1 MIGIS
6 MSTLTFKVPDIHYG
20 YYLIIPHPSEQKVLM
35 VKEILGWTL
44 PHFIPDEHHRGV
56 VDHINHSAQKQLKM
70 HVTTLQAIDIDFD
83 STLKRGS
90 RAYIMDNL
98 DPNWQ
103 PRDKDM
109 VWVSLAE
116 MADLDLTV
124 PKHLGIINEW
134 KSWIWSGQDDPA
146 RVQWSHIGWFNQA
159 EAWIRNELDQIA
171 AEVRN
176 IKQLRSWVRS
186 CVMKIETDT
195 TNYYFKAVPG
205 MFSYE
210 PVISRVLS
218 LRHPRNAPEVVAVDI
233 ANAWI
238 LTREFEGTPLNRIID
253 LSMWEQALKIFA
265 EIQIDLVP
273 RTQNLIGLGFPD
285 RHVDQMVSQL
295 DHLLNDLPDYLNEE
309 EVNELEGYRSQIR
322 DLCWE
327 LLEYDIPLSLGH
339 GDFWSGNVMV
349 NMARCVFFDWS
360 ESSVTHPFFD
370 LAFFM
375 SGLNKYL
382 SDNPTIFHRL
392 RDAYLDP
399 WVIYMDMD
407 KLVKAFEL
415 AKPLTALHHVMI
427 YKLVMLPTM
436 EDRAKWEME
445 KMIPFWLRV
454 LIDNMRVYSESNN
467 G

>member
-1 MIGIS
+1 

-20 YYLIIPHPSEQKVLM
+20 YYLIIPHPSEQKFLVT
-35 VKEILGWTL
+35 KEIMGWTL

-56 VDHINHSAQKQLKM
+56 VNHINQAALKQFNIR
-70 HVTTLQAIDIDFD
+70 VTTCQAIDIDFD
-83 STLKRGS
+83 SNLKRGS

-98 DPNWQ
+98 DPDWQ
-103 PRDKDM
+103 PSDEDTR
-109 VWVSLAE
+109 WASLEE
-116 MADLDLTV
+116 MGALDLAV
-124 PKHLGIINEW
+124 PKHLEILEQW
-134 KSWIWSGQDDPA
+134 LEWIWARQKDPA
-146 RVQWSHIGWFNQA
+146 RVPWSRLGWFNQA
-159 EAWIRNELDQIA
+159 EEWIKDQLGQIA
-171 AEVRN
+171 VEVN
-176 IKQLRSWVRS
+176 SIKQQRSWVRS
-186 CVMKIETDT
+186 CVMRVETDD
-195 TNYYFKAVPG
+195 TNYYFKAVPS

-210 PVISRVLS
+210 PVISRVLA
-218 LRHPRNAPEVVAVDI
+218 LRHPRNSPDVVAVDI
-233 ANAWI
+233 NNAW
-238 LTREFEGTPLNRIID
+238 LLMREFEGTPLNRIID
-253 LSMWEQALKIFA
+253 LSIWENALKTFA

-295 DHLLNDLPDYLNEE
+295 DHLLNDLPQYLNED
-309 EVNELEGYRSQIR
+309 EVDELESYRSQIR

-339 GDFWSGNVMV
+339 GDFWAGNVMV

-382 SDNPTIFHRL
+382 SDNKTIYHRL
-392 RDAYLDP
+392 RDAYLEP
-399 WVIYMDMD
+399 WVIYMEMD
-407 KLVKAFEL
+407 KLINAFEL

-427 YKLVMLPTM
+427 YKLIMLPTI
-436 EDRAKWEME
+436 EDRAKWEMD

-454 LIDNMRVYSESNN
+454 LIDNMREYST
-467 G
+467 GYAR

>member
-1 MIGIS
+1 

-20 YYLIIPHPSEQKVLM
+20 YYLVIPHPTERKVLM

-56 VDHINHSAQKQLKM
+56 VDHINQAAYKQLKIR
-70 HVTTLQAIDIDFD
+70 VATCQAIDINFD
-83 STLKRGS
+83 RELKRGS

-98 DPNWQ
+98 DPDWTAPDNDIIW
-103 PRDKDM
+103 M
-109 VWVSLAE
+109 SLDEIAE
-116 MADLDLTV
+116 LELTV
-124 PKHLGIINEW
+124 PDHLNLLRTWET
-134 KSWIWSGQDDPA
+134 WIWDNQASKA
-146 RVQWSHIGWFNQA
+146 RVAWSRIGWYSRA
-159 EAWIRNELDQIA
+159 EAWIREQLHQLA
-171 AEVRN
+171 VEVKS

-186 CVMKIETDT
+186 CVMRVETDDG
-195 TNYYFKAVPG
+195 NYYFKAVPG

-210 PVISRVLS
+210 PVITRVLY
-218 LRHPRNAPEVVAVDI
+218 LRHPRNTPEVVAVDVE
-233 ANAWI
+233 NAW
-238 LTREFEGTPLNRIID
+238 LLMREFEGTPLNRIID
-253 LSMWEQALKIFA
+253 LSLWENALKTFA

-285 RHVDQMVSQL
+285 RHVDQMISQL
-295 DHLLNDLPDYLNEE
+295 DHLLADLPDYLQDE
-309 EVNELEGYRSQIR
+309 EVRELEGYRDTIR
-322 DLCWE
+322 QMCWDLMDYE
-327 LLEYDIPLSLGH
+327 LPLSLGH

-382 SDNPTIFHRL
+382 SDNVTIYHRL

-399 WVIYMDMD
+399 WMIYMDMD
-407 KLVKAFEL
+407 KLTKAFEL

-436 EDRAKWEME
+436 EERARWEIE
-445 KMIPFWLRV
+445 RMIPFWLRV
-454 LIDNMRVYSESNN
+454 LNSNMRNFESQE
-467 G
+467 

>member
-1 MIGIS
+1 

-20 YYLIIPHPSEQKVLM
+20 YYLIIPHPSEKRFLLI
-35 VKEILGWTL
+35 KELFGWTL

-56 VDHINHSAQKQLKM
+56 VEHINQAAKKLLGIHA
-70 HVTTLQAIDIDFD
+70 TTCQAIDIDFD
-83 STLKRGS
+83 SQLKRGT

-103 PRDKDM
+103 PDEQTVMWATLADM
-109 VWVSLAE
+109 AELELA
-116 MADLDLTV
+116 V
-124 PKHLGIINEW
+124 PTHLGILREW
-134 KSWIWSGQDDPA
+134 QHWIWTNEKNPS
-146 RVQWSHIGWFNQA
+146 RVAWSRVGWYERA
-159 EAWIRNELDQIA
+159 SDWIREQLGQLAI
-171 AEVRN
+171 EVNHIR
-176 IKQLRSWVRS
+176 QQRSWVRS
-186 CVMKIETDT
+186 CVMRIETDAG
-195 TNYYFKAVPG
+195 NFYFKAVPS

-210 PVISRVLS
+210 PVISRVLH
-218 LRHPRNAPEVVAVDI
+218 LRHPRNAPEVIAVDI
-233 ANAWI
+233 DNAW
-238 LTREFEGTPLNRIID
+238 LLMREFEGTPLNRIID
-253 LSMWEQALKIFA
+253 LSMWESSLKTFA

-295 DHLLNDLPDYLNEE
+295 DHLLSDLPLYLNED

-322 DLCWE
+322 DLCWD

-339 GDFWSGNVMV
+339 GDFWAGNVMV
-349 NMARCVFFDWS
+349 NMSRCVFFDWS

-382 SDNPTIFHRL
+382 ADNRTIYHRL

-399 WVIYMDMD
+399 WVIYMDLD
-407 KLVKAFEL
+407 KLTAAFEL

-427 YKLVMLPTM
+427 YKLIMLPTI

-445 KMIPFWLRV
+445 RMIPFWLRT
-454 LIDNMRVYSESNN
+454 LIESMRTYKAGLST
-467 G
+467 